1 MAVLFSLN
9 LMPQILCIVIV
20 HIYTIATMCRY
31 NCYMQTLKRNIV
43 ETEVHFENIKHH
55 IQTELRKAKSYVFV
69 AVAWFTDDD
78 LFEELVNLSRKGIQ
92 IQLLLN
98 QDEINENSG
107 LDYPILFRNGGMVYF
122 VNTREILM
130 HNKFCI
136 IDKKT
141 VLNGSFNWTR
151 KASSNLENLTII
163 RDIQSSNKFI
173 KQFESLKK
181 KAKTYFEQ
189 IEINHPSFINNSE
202 ENSLNFDQLIVRAE
216 KRKKNGNYLAS
227 LVDLKKAIEI
237 HPQKENELLFKIANC
252 QSELEDNENA
262 IKNYSKYFELNS
274 NSSAAVNNRGLVYEN
289 SKKTELAIKDFTR
302 AIEINDKEPLYYKNR
317 GRVQYN
323 LMNSYKLG
331 LKNPLMDKS
340 NTLQAV
346 KKIGNRELPI
356 YRANFWYTGNLKPL
370 IKRAISDYLKV
381 LELDK
386 TRNKSKIYELIAE
399 IYYNLYEYN
408 NAISYYTKVLNLDF
422 KNEYA
427 YYSRGWCYYIKD
439 DFEKSILDLEKA
451 IGLNPTKS
459 TYKDAL
465 ERIKREKRKLK
476 NWFK

>member
-1 MAVLFSLN
+1 
-9 LMPQILCIVIV
+9 
-20 HIYTIATMCRY
+20 
-31 NCYMQTLKRNIV
+31 MQ
-43 ETEVHFENIKHH
+43 TEVHFENIKHH
-55 IQTELRKAKSYVFV
+55 IQTELRKAKISVFV

-122 VNTREILM
+122 VNTSEILM
-130 HNKFCI
+130 HNKFCV

-163 RDIQSSNKFI
+163 RDIQTSNKFI
-173 KQFESLKK
+173 KQFESLKEK
-181 KAKTYFEQ
+181 SKTYFEQ
-189 IEINHPSFINNSE
+189 IEINHPSFFNNTE
-202 ENSLNFDQLIVRAE
+202 GNSLNFDQLIARAE

-237 HPQKENELLFKIANC
+237 NPQKENELLFKIAYC

-262 IKNYSKYFELNS
+262 IKNYSKYLEQNS
-274 NSSAAVNNRGLVYEN
+274 NSSAALNNRGLVYEALKN
-289 SKKTELAIKDFTR
+289 TELAIKDFTR
-302 AIEINDKEPLYYKNR
+302 AIEINDKEVLYYNNR
-317 GRVQYN
+317 ARVQYN
-323 LMNSYKLG
+323 LMNRYYQG
-331 LKNPLMDKS
+331 LKSPLYDNS
-340 NTLQAV
+340 ITLNAV
-346 KKIGNRELPI
+346 KKIGDIEIPI
-356 YRANFWYTGNLKPL
+356 YGANFWYTGNLKPL
-370 IKRAISDYLKV
+370 IKRAITDYLKV
-381 LELDK
+381 LEIDK
-386 TRNKSKIYELIAE
+386 TRNKSKIYESIAE
-399 IYYNLYEYN
+399 IYYNLSEFS
-408 NAISYYTKVLNLDF
+408 NAISYYTKVINLDY

-427 YYSRGWCYYIKD
+427 YYSRGWCYYIKE

-451 IGLNPTKS
+451 IGLAPDKA

-465 ERIKREKRKLK
+465 KKIKQEKRKLK